1 MISIDRI
8 KRLLKKGEGLH
19 TEYKEARNRL
29 PANTFDTICAFLNR
43 DGGDLLLGVDDSG
56 NVLGVDKD
64 IIDKLKRD
72 LVSQSNN
79 PDKLN
84 PPFILFPK
92 IVELKGKTII
102 HVQVPQSS
110 QVHKTRGIVF
120 DRSEDGDYRVTDPDQ
135 IALMVNR
142 KRTHYTEGMI
152 YPAVRFDDFNKELF
166 HTAKNLIR
174 SNQPNHPWLALD
186 DGQMLVKA
194 GLKKRD
200 FKTGEEGYT
209 LSAVLLFG
217 KDEVIQQILPHY
229 KIDALVRIENI
240 DRYDDRLIIR
250 TNLIDA
256 YDQLMGFVGKHLPDK
271 FFMEGGRRLSLRDN
285 LFREVIANL
294 LIHREYTNALPAT
307 FTVFNDRVEIEN
319 ANNPH
324 GRGPISVND
333 FTPFPKNPSI
343 SKFYM
348 QLGRVEELGSGIINV
363 NRLIK
368 NYTPG
373 KRPSFIEGDVFKTVV
388 PIEEQKAKRKKED
401 TGIYKIIHDTV
412 SDTFLDTVNEN
423 VRQRL
428 AHILMLLYQR
438 DSLKVKDFV
447 EEVGK
452 SERTVKGDLKLLME
466 KELVRYEGSPKTGH
480 YRIAGILKDR
490 LYPQNI
496 AR

>member
-1 MISIDRI
+1 
-8 KRLLKKGEGLH
+8 
-19 TEYKEARNRL
+19 
-29 PANTFDTICAFLNR
+29 
-43 DGGDLLLGVDDSG
+43 
-56 NVLGVDKD
+56 
-64 IIDKLKRD
+64 
-72 LVSQSNN
+72 
-79 PDKLN
+79 
-84 PPFILFPK
+84 
-92 IVELKGKTII
+92 
-102 HVQVPQSS
+102 
-110 QVHKTRGIVF
+110 
-120 DRSEDGDYRVTDPDQ
+120 
-135 IALMVNR
+135 MVNR

-166 HTAKNLIR
+166 HKARNLIR

-186 DGQMLVKA
+186 DRQMLVKA

-217 KDEVIQQILPHY
+217 KDDVIQQILPHY

-271 FFMEGGRRLSLRDN
+271 FFIEGGQRLSLRDN

-307 FTVFNDRVEIEN
+307 FTVFNDRVELEN

-348 QLGRVEELGSGIINV
+348 QLGRVEELGSGVINV

-412 SDTFLDTVNEN
+412 SDTFQDTVNEN

-428 AHILMLLYQR
+428 AHILTLLYQR

-480 YRIAGILKDR
+480 YRIDGKLKDG
-490 LYPQNI
+490 LYSQKI